1 MCIWQY
7 SFYTLNYTNNTANIG
22 NVKVVMS
29 GRNQVR
35 LKGKIHLK
43 LFKIILS
50 SLQFK
55 AYTPGA
61 LRHNYPLNMYF
72 TPTPTS

>member
-1 MCIWQY
+1 
-7 SFYTLNYTNNTANIG
+7 
-22 NVKVVMS
+22 MS

-55 AYTPGA
+55 AYKRDCEPSNLPQPNYQNQSYSNVGMFLKWECLA
-61 LRHNYPLNMYF
+61 LI
-72 TPTPTS
+72 